1 MSKSLVWQYYER
13 GRADDNRKIGT
24 CRLCETK
31 IKCSQSSTSGLL
43 DSFAEIEYE
52 DRESDVESSESEL
65 ESASDAGDELK
76 EGEDRIASVAE
87 DSDSDSD

>member
-1 MSKSLVWQYYER
+1 MLEENKLTIE
-13 GRADDNRKIGT
+13 DF
-24 CRLCETK
+24 LE
-31 IKCSQSSTSGLL
+31 
-43 DSFAEIEYE
+43 AEMEYE
-52 DRESDVESSESEL
+52 DGGSDVESSESEL